1 MRPTDD
7 TTNAA
12 SIVHL
17 PEVVMARTVSSMKH
31 QRESHRLHPQHQL
44 RGVVAVGL
52 GCLLALTACGTQKA
66 SSGDQLPVLHIG
78 QSSQALGAPAAMD
91 SKIAA
96 SGWVFNGTEPVT
108 PASGPVLRYD
118 STAAAEAQVSE
129 LATSLGLTN
138 APIKHAHGWE
148 VSSSTSTL
156 RVRENG
162 EWAYARETGPCAG
175 VYLDIDS
182 ADGNSAVACA
192 DGSVSVASGS
202 VSNTAPGAGTG
213 LAMGTTAAPDPA
225 GIVPPAAPTAA
236 PTAPSATITNAPVEC
251 GPAVDCVPVSPP
263 TECGPAVDCVPISPP
278 TCVGGPAVDCGPV
291 SLPPAVPDAT
301 ALAAATPII
310 KAAHL
315 AGTPFVAPWGGSPA
329 TVLIDPTIAGLPTSG
344 VQTSISVDDKGV
356 MNGYGRIGTP
366 VELGQY
372 PIISATAALTALNG
386 SPRPEIAIACPT
398 GDANPPA
405 PSGASGVGASAGDA
419 SGAIMGCVNPPL
431 MILTSAVFGLQLQWD
446 GVQPLLVPAW
456 LYTPEGSTTSSD
468 VIGSIA
474 VDPTY
479 IAQPTPIAVPSMSTA
494 PMPLP
499 VSSAG
504 GSSGSVG
511 TASSGPVTGTPGTVT
526 ASAQT
531 YTDNG
536 DQTLTLHF
544 WGGNCSTYSADA
556 KESDA
561 SVTVFITDT
570 PTNPGGMCDMMAKAT
585 DVLVKLSAPL
595 GSRTVIDG
603 PSGATLTPGTA
614 PK

>member
-1 MRPTDD
+1 M
-7 TTNAA
+7 
-12 SIVHL
+12 
-17 PEVVMARTVSSMKH
+17 
-31 QRESHRLHPQHQL
+31 
-44 RGVVAVGL
+44 
-52 GCLLALTACGTQKA
+52 
-66 SSGDQLPVLHIG
+66 
-78 QSSQALGAPAAMD
+78 
-91 SKIAA
+91 
-96 SGWVFNGTEPVT
+96 
-108 PASGPVLRYD
+108 
-118 STAAAEAQVSE
+118 
-129 LATSLGLTN
+129 
-138 APIKHAHGWE
+138 
-148 VSSSTSTL
+148 
-156 RVRENG
+156 
-162 EWAYARETGPCAG
+162 
-175 VYLDIDS
+175 
-182 ADGNSAVACA
+182 
-192 DGSVSVASGS
+192 
-202 VSNTAPGAGTG
+202 
-213 LAMGTTAAPDPA
+213 
-225 GIVPPAAPTAA
+225 
-236 PTAPSATITNAPVEC
+236 
-251 GPAVDCVPVSPP
+251 
-263 TECGPAVDCVPISPP
+263 
-278 TCVGGPAVDCGPV
+278 
-291 SLPPAVPDAT
+291 
-301 ALAAATPII
+301 
-310 KAAHL
+310 
-315 AGTPFVAPWGGSPA
+315 PFVAPWGGSPA
-329 TVLIDPTIAGLPTSG
+329 TVLIDPIIAGLPTSG

-386 SPRPEIAIACPT
+386 SPRPEVAIACPVEVSPNPT
-398 GDANPPA
+398 SSDAVVPLPA
-405 PSGASGVGASAGDA
+405 CVSSA
-419 SGAIMGCVNPPL
+419 P
-431 MILTSAVFGLQLQWD
+431 MILTKATFGLQMQWD

-456 LYTPEGSTTSSD
+456 LYTPEGSKTSSD

-511 TASSGPVTGTPGTVT
+511 TASSGPVTGTPGTAT

-585 DVLVKLSAPL
+585 DVMVKLSAPL

>member
-31 QRESHRLHPQHQL
+31 QRESRRLHPQHQL

-182 ADGNSAVACA
+182 ADGNSGVACA

-236 PTAPSATITNAPVEC
+236 PTAPSATITNAPV
-251 GPAVDCVPVSPP
+251 
-263 TECGPAVDCVPISPP
+263 ECGPAVDCVPISPP

-386 SPRPEIAIACPT
+386 SPRPEVAIACPVEVSPNPT
-398 GDANPPA
+398 SSDAVVPLPA
-405 PSGASGVGASAGDA
+405 CVSSA
-419 SGAIMGCVNPPL
+419 P
-431 MILTSAVFGLQLQWD
+431 MILTKATFGLQMQWD

>member
-1 MRPTDD
+1 
-7 TTNAA
+7 
-12 SIVHL
+12 
-17 PEVVMARTVSSMKH
+17 MARTVSPMKH
-31 QRESHRLHPQHQL
+31 QRESRGLRPQHQF

-52 GCLLALTACGTQKA
+52 GCLLALTACGTQRA
-66 SSGDQLPVLHIG
+66 GSGDQLPVLHIG

-96 SGWVFNGTEPVT
+96 SGWVFNGTDPAT
-108 PASGPVLRYD
+108 PASGPVLQYD
-118 STAAAEAQVSE
+118 ATAAAEAQVTE

-138 APIKHAHGWE
+138 APTKHAHGWE
-148 VSSSTSTL
+148 VANSTSTL

-182 ADGNSAVACA
+182 ADGNSAVACT
-192 DGSVSVASGS
+192 DGSVAVSSGS
-202 VSNTAPGAGTG
+202 VSTTAPGTGTG
-213 LAMGTTAAPDPA
+213 LMMGGTAATAAPDSS
-225 GIVPPAAPTAA
+225 GIVPPTAPTAA
-236 PTAPSATITNAPVEC
+236 PTAPSASSTNAPIGC
-251 GPAVDCVPVSPP
+251 GLAVDCVPPQLPS
-263 TECGPAVDCVPISPP
+263 
-278 TCVGGPAVDCGPV
+278 CVGGPAVDCGPV
-291 SLPPAVPDAT
+291 SLPPAVADAV

-356 MNGYGRIGTP
+356 ANGYGRIGTP

-386 SPRPEIAIACPT
+386 SPRPEVAIACPVEVSPNPT
-398 GDANPPA
+398 SSDAVVPLPA
-405 PSGASGVGASAGDA
+405 CVSSA
-419 SGAIMGCVNPPL
+419 P
-431 MILTSAVFGLQLQWD
+431 MILTKATFGLQLQYD
-446 GVQPLLVPAW
+446 VVQPVLVPAW

-474 VDPTY
+474 VDPKY
-479 IAQPTPIAVPSMSTA
+479 IAPPTPIAVPSMSTA
-494 PMPLP
+494 PMPMP

-511 TASSGPVTGTPGTVT
+511 TANSGPMTGSGGAVT

-544 WGGNCSTYSADA
+544 WGGDCSTYSAAA

-561 SVTVFITDT
+561 TVTVFITDT
-570 PTNPGGMCDMMAKAT
+570 PTNPGGMCDAMAKST
-585 DVLVKLSAPL
+585 DVLVKLSTSL

>member
-1 MRPTDD
+1 MPRNVSVMNHRA
-7 TTNAA
+7 TTSTSPA
-12 SIVHL
+12 SERA
-17 PEVVMARTVSSMKH
+17 PRN
-31 QRESHRLHPQHQL
+31 QL
-44 RGVVAVGL
+44 RGVLALGI

-66 SSGDQLPVLHIG
+66 TTGSGDQLPVLHIG

-96 SGWVFNGTEPVT
+96 PGWVFKGTDPAT
-108 PASGPVLRYD
+108 PTSGPVLQYNP
-118 STAAAEAQVSE
+118 TAAAEAQVAE
-129 LATSLGLTN
+129 LATSLGLTS
-138 APIKHAHGWE
+138 APTKHAHGWE
-148 VSSSTSTL
+148 VTGSTATL

-192 DGSVSVASGS
+192 DGSVAVSSGS
-202 VSNTAPGAGTG
+202 VSTTAPGTGTG
-213 LAMGTTAAPDPA
+213 LMMGGTAATAAPDSS
-225 GIVPPAAPTAA
+225 GIVPPTASTVA
-236 PTAPSATITNAPVEC
+236 PTAPSATSTNAPIEC
-251 GPAVDCVPVSPP
+251 GPAVDCVPV
-263 TECGPAVDCVPISPP
+263 SPP

-356 MNGYGRIGTP
+356 VNASGRIGTP
-366 VELGQY
+366 TEIGQY
-372 PIISATAALTALNG
+372 PVISAAEALTLLNTM
-386 SPRPEIAIACPT
+386 PHPEVAIACPVEASPNPT
-398 GDANPPA
+398 SSDAVVPLPA
-405 PSGASGVGASAGDA
+405 CAS
-419 SGAIMGCVNPPL
+419 PTP
-431 MILTSAVFGLQLQWD
+431 MILTEATFGLQLQWD

-456 LYTPEGSTTSSD
+456 LYTPAGSTTTSD

-474 VDPTY
+474 VDPKY
-479 IAQPTPIAVPSMSTA
+479 IAQPTPVAVPSTSIA
-494 PMPLP
+494 PVPVPVP
-499 VSSAG
+499 VSSTG
-504 GSSGSVG
+504 GSSGAVG
-511 TASSGPVTGTPGTVT
+511 SASSGPVTGSGGSATT
-526 ASAQT
+526 SAQT

-544 WGGNCSTYSADA
+544 WGGDCSTYSAVA

-561 SVTVFITDT
+561 TVTVFITDT
-570 PTNPGGMCDMMAKAT
+570 PTNPGGVCDAMAKAT
-585 DVLVKLSAPL
+585 DVVVKLSAPL
-595 GSRTVIDG
+595 GSRDVIDG
-603 PSGATLTPGTA
+603 PTSQILTVGTS